1 MNIVTYYKISFP
13 QELSTFSLNKIETYG
28 TDKETLVLRIKDT
41 QKEVNGNYTFIH
53 DKNYFIL
60 SLYFIILTDLSIFT
74 HFKKQYPLF
83 KSRTNFPKIM
93 YGFNGKPAPPYIT
106 LNLIDI
112 NTSTKNSFLELAD
125 YFIKNEWG
133 IELTKIVDIKLNDF
147 KYKLINDLEFA
158 TVFDVTGFEL
168 LLKKYLSDYKL

>member
-1 MNIVTYYKISFP
+1 MKIVTYYKISFP
-13 QELSTFSLNKIETYG
+13 QELTTFSLNKIETYG

-41 QKEVNGNYTFIH
+41 QKEVNGNYSFIH

-60 SLYFIILTDLSIFT
+60 CLYFIILTDLSIFT

-125 YFIKNEWG
+125 YFIKNEWDT
-133 IELTKIVDIKLNDF
+133 ELKKVLDIKFDEF
-147 KYKLINDLEFA
+147 KDKLINDCEFA
-158 TVFDVTGFEL
+158 TEYDITGYEL
-168 LLKKYLSDYKL
+168 LLKKNLSNHKI